1 MKSVK
6 SVASILFALILA
18 ASAAGCGGSPVES
31 VPEGPS
37 SQPSES
43 LSVSNEPEVPSY
55 LNLDSDLPVV
65 KEGETVSMTM
75 AVAQSSDYGDWK
87 GSHFWNFVQQKMN
100 IDVEVEQIFNRD
112 EYVQLQFAA
121 DALPDVMIGMNLT
134 TADQIRYG
142 MMEKQLIP
150 LTEYVNDTYMPNL
163 TKIYA
168 ENPSWESMIKAPDG
182 NIYSFGYM
190 WAITNASQYPKRQ
203 INTKWLEGLNL
214 EMPTTLDRLIEALR
228 AFKTMGDDIVP
239 MGGSYTTYNPCY
251 ILLNALGYV
260 TNDSKGITPALRDGE
275 AVIPAG
281 DRERYGEFLK
291 LMNQFYN
298 EGLVSSEFYTL
309 DEIGTRAIIAENKAG
324 LINTDAFIDLPA
336 VESFQQYITM
346 PPLTSQYCEEPFVMI
361 NSPITTGGFVITKEC
376 EYPEAAIRFANYI
389 YSDEGN
395 NMAWVGAVRGS
406 ENLLEGW
413 GGWYLDENYNRL
425 DVDRVE
431 NPDLYPNA
439 VEYLRKRVAGFNMG
453 AIGRN
458 LNEFNWRPEANG
470 LPPRDMKE
478 VYLANP
484 TNGDF
489 WFRASV
495 IDNLMPYRT
504 DEVYPYLTFFSEE
517 ENNRITE
524 LSTVI
529 NAHIQEASAKFV
541 TGARPFSEL
550 DAYFDELDALGF
562 QEYLGYYKTAYETYL
577 KNMNS

>member
-1 MKSVK
+1 MKSAK
-6 SVASILFALILA
+6 SFASILFALILA
-18 ASAAGCGGSPVES
+18 GSAAGCGGSPVES
-31 VPEGPS
+31 TPEGSS

-43 LSVSNEPEVPSY
+43 SMVSTEPEVPSY

-75 AVAQSSDYGDWK
+75 AVVQSSDFGDWEE
-87 GSHFWNFVQQKMN
+87 SHFWNFVQQKMN
-100 IDVEVEQIFNRD
+100 IGVEVEQIFNRD

-134 TADQIRYG
+134 TAEQIRYG

-163 TKIYA
+163 TKIYT

-190 WAITNASQYPKRQ
+190 WDITNASQYPKRQ
-203 INTKWLEGLNL
+203 INSKWLEDLNL
-214 EMPTTLDRLIEALR
+214 EMPTTLDGLIEALR

-239 MGGSYTTYNPCY
+239 LGGSYTTYNPGY

-281 DRERYGEFLK
+281 DQERYGEFLK

-298 EGLVSSEFYTL
+298 EGLISSEFYTL

-324 LINTDAFIDLPA
+324 LINIDAFIDLPA
-336 VESFQQYITM
+336 AESFQQYITM

-376 EYPEAAIRFANYI
+376 EYPEAAIRFANYV

-453 AIGRN
+453 AIGQN

-489 WFRASV
+489 WFRPSV

-562 QEYLGYYKTAYETYL
+562 QEYLGYYKAAYETYL
-577 KNMNS
+577 KNMES